1 MLKILVIEDEKLLAD
16 SVAELLRSKGFEVE
30 AAYDGEAGAMYA
42 ELGVYDLLILDVM
55 MPKLDGFAVAR
66 QVRAKRLGVPILML
80 TARSAL
86 EDRIAGLDAGA
97 DYYLTKPFDTRE
109 LLACVNALLRR
120 QGAQVDELTFGNT
133 ALDLAS
139 ATLVCGEESVHLS
152 AREFDVMRLLLLS
165 DGDLLSGLVA
175 TAAASPQRLGVI
187 SEYELRYYRV
197 DAPAS
202 QRLVFAD
209 ISSERATLEG
219 LRTTCLLIGGLSF
232 FAFLWVS
239 ILLSKWAVRPVELAW
254 KQQRRFVAAASHEL
268 KTPLTVIM
276 TNAELLTAPELREEK
291 REKSLSSILT
301 MSRQMRGLI
310 EQMLELAR
318 TDSPEAAALFRP
330 VDLSRL
336 VSQAVL
342 PFEPLF
348 FERGLSLDAQVEEGI
363 GVTGEE
369 TQLRRVVEILLDN
382 AQKYAKPGGSAAVVL
397 RRRGRGRC
405 VLSVSD
411 EGDPIPPEERR
422 QIFQRFYRADPARS
436 RDGSFGLGLSIAEGI
451 VKQHRGRIWAESRDG
466 RNIFSVELPCP

>member
-1 MLKILVIEDEKLLAD
+1 MIQRLRFKFVLVNMGIVTILLCTILGLVFYFTSAQLEMESIRMMED
-16 SVAELLRSKGFEVE
+16 
-30 AAYDGEAGAMYA
+30 
-42 ELGVYDLLILDVM
+42 
-55 MPKLDGFAVAR
+55 
-66 QVRAKRLGVPILML
+66 
-80 TARSAL
+80 
-86 EDRIAGLDAGA
+86 IASRPFQLDAPGEPGPDVRLPFFTLQVGPHGELMSA
-97 DYYLTKPFDTRE
+97 DGGYYD
-109 LLACVNALLRR
+109 
-120 QGAQVDELTFGNT
+120 
-133 ALDLAS
+133 
-139 ATLVCGEESVHLS
+139 
-152 AREFDVMRLLLLS
+152 LS

-276 TNAELLTAPELREEK
+276 TNAELLAAPELREEK
-291 REKSLSSILT
+291 REKSLSSILA

-310 EQMLELAR
+310 AQMLELAR

-382 AQKYAKPGGSAAVVL
+382 AQKYAKPGGNAAVVL

>member
-1 MLKILVIEDEKLLAD
+1 MIQRLRFKFVLVNMGIVTILLCTILGLVFYFTSAQLEMESIRMMED
-16 SVAELLRSKGFEVE
+16 
-30 AAYDGEAGAMYA
+30 
-42 ELGVYDLLILDVM
+42 
-55 MPKLDGFAVAR
+55 
-66 QVRAKRLGVPILML
+66 
-80 TARSAL
+80 
-86 EDRIAGLDAGA
+86 IASRPFQLDAPGEPGPDVRLPFFTLQVGPHGELMSA
-97 DYYLTKPFDTRE
+97 DGGYYD
-109 LLACVNALLRR
+109 
-120 QGAQVDELTFGNT
+120 
-133 ALDLAS
+133 
-139 ATLVCGEESVHLS
+139 
-152 AREFDVMRLLLLS
+152 LS

-276 TNAELLTAPELREEK
+276 TNAELLAAPELREEK
-291 REKSLSSILT
+291 REKSLSSILA

-342 PFEPLF
+342 PFESLF

>member
-1 MLKILVIEDEKLLAD
+1 MIQRLRFKFVLVNMGIVTILLCTILGLVFYFTSAQLEMESIRMMED
-16 SVAELLRSKGFEVE
+16 
-30 AAYDGEAGAMYA
+30 
-42 ELGVYDLLILDVM
+42 
-55 MPKLDGFAVAR
+55 
-66 QVRAKRLGVPILML
+66 
-80 TARSAL
+80 
-86 EDRIAGLDAGA
+86 IASRPFQLDAPGEPGPDVRLPFFTLQVGPHGELMSA
-97 DYYLTKPFDTRE
+97 DGGYYD
-109 LLACVNALLRR
+109 
-120 QGAQVDELTFGNT
+120 
-133 ALDLAS
+133 
-139 ATLVCGEESVHLS
+139 
-152 AREFDVMRLLLLS
+152 LS

-276 TNAELLTAPELREEK
+276 TNTELLAAPELREEK
-291 REKSLSSILT
+291 REKSLSSILA

>member
-1 MLKILVIEDEKLLAD
+1 MIQRLRFKFVLVNMGIVTILLCTILGLVFYFTSAQLEMESIRMMEDIASRPFQLDAPGEPGPDVRLPFFTLQVGPHGELMSAD
-16 SVAELLRSKGFEVE
+16 SGY
-30 AAYDGEAGAMYA
+30 YD
-42 ELGVYDLLILDVM
+42 
-55 MPKLDGFAVAR
+55 
-66 QVRAKRLGVPILML
+66 
-80 TARSAL
+80 
-86 EDRIAGLDAGA
+86 
-97 DYYLTKPFDTRE
+97 
-109 LLACVNALLRR
+109 
-120 QGAQVDELTFGNT
+120 
-133 ALDLAS
+133 
-139 ATLVCGEESVHLS
+139 
-152 AREFDVMRLLLLS
+152 LS

-276 TNAELLTAPELREEK
+276 TNAELLAAPELREEK
-291 REKSLSSILT
+291 REKSLSSILA

-382 AQKYAKPGGSAAVVL
+382 AQKYAKPGGNAAVVL

>member
-1 MLKILVIEDEKLLAD
+1 MIQRLRFKFVLVNMGIVTILLCTILGLVFYFTSAQLEMESIRMMED
-16 SVAELLRSKGFEVE
+16 
-30 AAYDGEAGAMYA
+30 
-42 ELGVYDLLILDVM
+42 
-55 MPKLDGFAVAR
+55 
-66 QVRAKRLGVPILML
+66 
-80 TARSAL
+80 
-86 EDRIAGLDAGA
+86 IASRPFQLDAPGEPGPDVRLPFFTLQVGPHGELMSA
-97 DYYLTKPFDTRE
+97 DGGYYD
-109 LLACVNALLRR
+109 
-120 QGAQVDELTFGNT
+120 
-133 ALDLAS
+133 
-139 ATLVCGEESVHLS
+139 
-152 AREFDVMRLLLLS
+152 LS

-276 TNAELLTAPELREEK
+276 TNAELLAAPELREEK
-291 REKSLSSILT
+291 REKSLSSILA

>member
-1 MLKILVIEDEKLLAD
+1 MIQRLRFKFVLVNMGIVTILLCTILGLVFYFTSAQLEMESIRMMED
-16 SVAELLRSKGFEVE
+16 
-30 AAYDGEAGAMYA
+30 
-42 ELGVYDLLILDVM
+42 
-55 MPKLDGFAVAR
+55 
-66 QVRAKRLGVPILML
+66 
-80 TARSAL
+80 
-86 EDRIAGLDAGA
+86 IASRPFQLDAPGEPGPDVRLPFFTLQVGPHGELMSA
-97 DYYLTKPFDTRE
+97 DGGYYD
-109 LLACVNALLRR
+109 
-120 QGAQVDELTFGNT
+120 
-133 ALDLAS
+133 
-139 ATLVCGEESVHLS
+139 
-152 AREFDVMRLLLLS
+152 LS

-187 SEYELRYYRV
+187 SEYELRYYRG

-276 TNAELLTAPELREEK
+276 TNAELLAAPELREEK
-291 REKSLSSILT
+291 REKSLSSILA

-342 PFEPLF
+342 PFESLF

-382 AQKYAKPGGSAAVVL
+382 VQKYAKPGGSAAVVL

>member
-1 MLKILVIEDEKLLAD
+1 MIQRLRFKFVLVNMGIVTILLCTILGLVFYFTSAQLEMESIRMMED
-16 SVAELLRSKGFEVE
+16 
-30 AAYDGEAGAMYA
+30 
-42 ELGVYDLLILDVM
+42 
-55 MPKLDGFAVAR
+55 
-66 QVRAKRLGVPILML
+66 
-80 TARSAL
+80 
-86 EDRIAGLDAGA
+86 IASRPFQLDAPGEPGPDVRLPFFTLQVGPHGELMSA
-97 DYYLTKPFDTRE
+97 DGGYYD
-109 LLACVNALLRR
+109 
-120 QGAQVDELTFGNT
+120 
-133 ALDLAS
+133 
-139 ATLVCGEESVHLS
+139 
-152 AREFDVMRLLLLS
+152 LS

-276 TNAELLTAPELREEK
+276 TNAELLAAPELREEK
-291 REKSLSSILT
+291 REKSLSSILA

-342 PFEPLF
+342 PFESLF

-363 GVTGEE
+363 GVPGEE

>member
-1 MLKILVIEDEKLLAD
+1 MIQRLRFKFVLVNMGIVTILLCTILGLVFYFTSAQLEMESIRMMED
-16 SVAELLRSKGFEVE
+16 
-30 AAYDGEAGAMYA
+30 
-42 ELGVYDLLILDVM
+42 
-55 MPKLDGFAVAR
+55 
-66 QVRAKRLGVPILML
+66 
-80 TARSAL
+80 
-86 EDRIAGLDAGA
+86 IASRPFQLDAPGEPGPDVRLPFFTLQVGPHGELMSA
-97 DYYLTKPFDTRE
+97 DGGYYD
-109 LLACVNALLRR
+109 
-120 QGAQVDELTFGNT
+120 
-133 ALDLAS
+133 
-139 ATLVCGEESVHLS
+139 
-152 AREFDVMRLLLLS
+152 LS

-239 ILLSKWAVRPVELAW
+239 ILLSKWAVQPVELAW

-276 TNAELLTAPELREEK
+276 TNAELLAAPELREEK
-291 REKSLSSILT
+291 REKSLSSILA

>member
-1 MLKILVIEDEKLLAD
+1 MIQRLRFKFVLVNMGIVTILLCTILGLVFYFTSAQLEMESIRMMEDIASRPFQLDAPGEPGPDVRLPFFTLQVGPHGELMSAD
-16 SVAELLRSKGFEVE
+16 SGY
-30 AAYDGEAGAMYA
+30 YD
-42 ELGVYDLLILDVM
+42 
-55 MPKLDGFAVAR
+55 
-66 QVRAKRLGVPILML
+66 
-80 TARSAL
+80 
-86 EDRIAGLDAGA
+86 
-97 DYYLTKPFDTRE
+97 
-109 LLACVNALLRR
+109 
-120 QGAQVDELTFGNT
+120 
-133 ALDLAS
+133 
-139 ATLVCGEESVHLS
+139 
-152 AREFDVMRLLLLS
+152 LS

-276 TNAELLTAPELREEK
+276 TNAELLAAPELREEK
-291 REKSLSSILT
+291 REKSLSSILA

-310 EQMLELAR
+310 AQMLELAR

>member
-1 MLKILVIEDEKLLAD
+1 MIQRLRFKFVLVNMGIVTILLCTILGLVFYFTSAQLEMESIRMMED
-16 SVAELLRSKGFEVE
+16 
-30 AAYDGEAGAMYA
+30 
-42 ELGVYDLLILDVM
+42 
-55 MPKLDGFAVAR
+55 
-66 QVRAKRLGVPILML
+66 
-80 TARSAL
+80 
-86 EDRIAGLDAGA
+86 IASRPFQLDAPGEPGPDVRLPFFTLQVGPHGELMSA
-97 DYYLTKPFDTRE
+97 DGGYYD
-109 LLACVNALLRR
+109 
-120 QGAQVDELTFGNT
+120 
-133 ALDLAS
+133 
-139 ATLVCGEESVHLS
+139 
-152 AREFDVMRLLLLS
+152 LS

-276 TNAELLTAPELREEK
+276 TNAELLAAPELREEK
-291 REKSLSSILT
+291 REKSLSSILA

-310 EQMLELAR
+310 AQMLELAR

>member
-1 MLKILVIEDEKLLAD
+1 MIQRLRFKFVLVNMGIVTILLCTILGLVFYFTSAQLEMESIRMMEDIASRPFQLDAPGEPGPDVRLPFFTLQVGPHGELMSAD
-16 SVAELLRSKGFEVE
+16 SGY
-30 AAYDGEAGAMYA
+30 YD
-42 ELGVYDLLILDVM
+42 
-55 MPKLDGFAVAR
+55 
-66 QVRAKRLGVPILML
+66 
-80 TARSAL
+80 
-86 EDRIAGLDAGA
+86 
-97 DYYLTKPFDTRE
+97 
-109 LLACVNALLRR
+109 
-120 QGAQVDELTFGNT
+120 
-133 ALDLAS
+133 
-139 ATLVCGEESVHLS
+139 
-152 AREFDVMRLLLLS
+152 LS

-175 TAAASPQRLGVI
+175 TAAASPQRLGVM
-187 SEYELRYYRV
+187 

-276 TNAELLTAPELREEK
+276 TNAELLAAPELREEK
-291 REKSLSSILT
+291 REKSLSSILA

-411 EGDPIPPEERR
+411 EGDPIPLEERR

>member
-1 MLKILVIEDEKLLAD
+1 MIQRLRFKFVLVNMGIVTILLCTILGLVFYFTSAQLEMESIRMMED
-16 SVAELLRSKGFEVE
+16 
-30 AAYDGEAGAMYA
+30 
-42 ELGVYDLLILDVM
+42 
-55 MPKLDGFAVAR
+55 
-66 QVRAKRLGVPILML
+66 
-80 TARSAL
+80 
-86 EDRIAGLDAGA
+86 IASRPFQLDAPGEPGPDVRLPFFTLQVGPHGELMSA
-97 DYYLTKPFDTRE
+97 DGGYYD
-109 LLACVNALLRR
+109 
-120 QGAQVDELTFGNT
+120 
-133 ALDLAS
+133 
-139 ATLVCGEESVHLS
+139 
-152 AREFDVMRLLLLS
+152 LS

-276 TNAELLTAPELREEK
+276 TNAELLAAPELREEK
-291 REKSLSSILT
+291 REKSLSSILG

>member
-1 MLKILVIEDEKLLAD
+1 MIQRLRFKFVLVNMGIVTILLCTILGLVFYFTSAQLEMESIRMMEDIASRPFQLDAPGEPGPDVRLPFFTLQVGPHGELMSAD
-16 SVAELLRSKGFEVE
+16 SGY
-30 AAYDGEAGAMYA
+30 YD
-42 ELGVYDLLILDVM
+42 
-55 MPKLDGFAVAR
+55 
-66 QVRAKRLGVPILML
+66 
-80 TARSAL
+80 
-86 EDRIAGLDAGA
+86 
-97 DYYLTKPFDTRE
+97 
-109 LLACVNALLRR
+109 
-120 QGAQVDELTFGNT
+120 
-133 ALDLAS
+133 
-139 ATLVCGEESVHLS
+139 
-152 AREFDVMRLLLLS
+152 LS

-276 TNAELLTAPELREEK
+276 TNAELLAAPELREEK
-291 REKSLSSILT
+291 REKSLSSILA

>member
-1 MLKILVIEDEKLLAD
+1 MIQRLRFKFVLVNMGIVTILLCTILGLVFYFTSAQLEMESIRMMEDIASRPFQLDAPGEPGPDVRLPFFTLQVGPHGELMSAD
-16 SVAELLRSKGFEVE
+16 SGY
-30 AAYDGEAGAMYA
+30 YD
-42 ELGVYDLLILDVM
+42 
-55 MPKLDGFAVAR
+55 
-66 QVRAKRLGVPILML
+66 
-80 TARSAL
+80 
-86 EDRIAGLDAGA
+86 
-97 DYYLTKPFDTRE
+97 
-109 LLACVNALLRR
+109 
-120 QGAQVDELTFGNT
+120 
-133 ALDLAS
+133 
-139 ATLVCGEESVHLS
+139 
-152 AREFDVMRLLLLS
+152 LS

-276 TNAELLTAPELREEK
+276 TNAELLAAPELREEK
-291 REKSLSSILT
+291 REKSLSSILS

>member
-1 MLKILVIEDEKLLAD
+1 MIQRLRFKFVLVNMGIVTILLCTILGLVFYFTSAQLEMESIRMMED
-16 SVAELLRSKGFEVE
+16 
-30 AAYDGEAGAMYA
+30 
-42 ELGVYDLLILDVM
+42 
-55 MPKLDGFAVAR
+55 
-66 QVRAKRLGVPILML
+66 
-80 TARSAL
+80 
-86 EDRIAGLDAGA
+86 IASRPFQLDAPGEPGPDVRLPFFTLQVGPHGELMSA
-97 DYYLTKPFDTRE
+97 DGGYYD
-109 LLACVNALLRR
+109 
-120 QGAQVDELTFGNT
+120 
-133 ALDLAS
+133 
-139 ATLVCGEESVHLS
+139 
-152 AREFDVMRLLLLS
+152 LS

-276 TNAELLTAPELREEK
+276 TNAELLAAPELREEK
-291 REKSLSSILT
+291 REKSLSSILA

-411 EGDPIPPEERR
+411 EGDPIPLEERR

>member
-1 MLKILVIEDEKLLAD
+1 MIQRLRFKFVLVNMGIVTILLCTILGLVFYFTSAQLEMESIRMMEDIASRPFQLDAPGEPGPDVRLPFFTLQVGPHGELMSAD
-16 SVAELLRSKGFEVE
+16 SGY
-30 AAYDGEAGAMYA
+30 YD
-42 ELGVYDLLILDVM
+42 
-55 MPKLDGFAVAR
+55 
-66 QVRAKRLGVPILML
+66 
-80 TARSAL
+80 
-86 EDRIAGLDAGA
+86 
-97 DYYLTKPFDTRE
+97 
-109 LLACVNALLRR
+109 
-120 QGAQVDELTFGNT
+120 
-133 ALDLAS
+133 
-139 ATLVCGEESVHLS
+139 
-152 AREFDVMRLLLLS
+152 LS

-276 TNAELLTAPELREEK
+276 TNAELLAAPELREEK
-291 REKSLSSILT
+291 REKSLSSILS

-382 AQKYAKPGGSAAVVL
+382 AQKYAKPGGNAAVVL

-466 RNIFSVELPCP
+466 RNIFSVELPGP

>member
-1 MLKILVIEDEKLLAD
+1 MIQRLRFKFVLVNMGIVTILLCTILGLVFYFTSAQLEMESIRMMED
-16 SVAELLRSKGFEVE
+16 
-30 AAYDGEAGAMYA
+30 
-42 ELGVYDLLILDVM
+42 
-55 MPKLDGFAVAR
+55 
-66 QVRAKRLGVPILML
+66 
-80 TARSAL
+80 
-86 EDRIAGLDAGA
+86 IASRPFQLDAPGEPGPDVRLPFFTLQVGPHGELMSA
-97 DYYLTKPFDTRE
+97 DGGYYD
-109 LLACVNALLRR
+109 
-120 QGAQVDELTFGNT
+120 
-133 ALDLAS
+133 
-139 ATLVCGEESVHLS
+139 
-152 AREFDVMRLLLLS
+152 LS

-276 TNAELLTAPELREEK
+276 TNAELLAAPELREEK
-291 REKSLSSILT
+291 RERSLSSILS

>member
-1 MLKILVIEDEKLLAD
+1 MIQRLRFKFVLVNMGIVTILLCTILGLVFYFTSAQLEMESIRMMEDIASRPFQLDAPGEPGPDVRLPFFTLQVGPHGELMSAD
-16 SVAELLRSKGFEVE
+16 SGY
-30 AAYDGEAGAMYA
+30 YD
-42 ELGVYDLLILDVM
+42 
-55 MPKLDGFAVAR
+55 
-66 QVRAKRLGVPILML
+66 
-80 TARSAL
+80 
-86 EDRIAGLDAGA
+86 
-97 DYYLTKPFDTRE
+97 
-109 LLACVNALLRR
+109 
-120 QGAQVDELTFGNT
+120 
-133 ALDLAS
+133 
-139 ATLVCGEESVHLS
+139 
-152 AREFDVMRLLLLS
+152 LS

-276 TNAELLTAPELREEK
+276 TNAELLAAPELREEK
-291 REKSLSSILT
+291 REKSLSSILA

-411 EGDPIPPEERR
+411 EGDPIPLEERR

>member
-1 MLKILVIEDEKLLAD
+1 MIQRLRFKFVLVNMGIVTILLCTILGLVFYFTSAQLEMESIRMMEDIASRPFQLDAPGEPGPDVRLPFFTLQVGPHGELMSAD
-16 SVAELLRSKGFEVE
+16 SG
-30 AAYDGEAGAMYA
+30 Y
-42 ELGVYDLLILDVM
+42 YDL
-55 MPKLDGFAVAR
+55 
-66 QVRAKRLGVPILML
+66 
-80 TARSAL
+80 S
-86 EDRIAGLDAGA
+86 
-97 DYYLTKPFDTRE
+97 
-109 LLACVNALLRR
+109 
-120 QGAQVDELTFGNT
+120 DE
-133 ALDLAS
+133 
-139 ATLVCGEESVHLS
+139 
-152 AREFDVMRLLLLS
+152 
-165 DGDLLSGLVA
+165 DLLSGLVA

-276 TNAELLTAPELREEK
+276 TNAELLAAPELREEK
-291 REKSLSSILT
+291 REKSLSSILA

-310 EQMLELAR
+310 AQMLELAR

>member
-1 MLKILVIEDEKLLAD
+1 MIQRLRFKFVLVNMGIVTILLCTILGLVFYFTSAQLEMESIRMMED
-16 SVAELLRSKGFEVE
+16 
-30 AAYDGEAGAMYA
+30 
-42 ELGVYDLLILDVM
+42 
-55 MPKLDGFAVAR
+55 
-66 QVRAKRLGVPILML
+66 
-80 TARSAL
+80 
-86 EDRIAGLDAGA
+86 IASRPFQLDAPGEPGPDVRLPFFTLQVGPHGELMSA
-97 DYYLTKPFDTRE
+97 DGGYYD
-109 LLACVNALLRR
+109 
-120 QGAQVDELTFGNT
+120 
-133 ALDLAS
+133 
-139 ATLVCGEESVHLS
+139 
-152 AREFDVMRLLLLS
+152 LS

-276 TNAELLTAPELREEK
+276 TNAELLAAPELREEK
-291 REKSLSSILT
+291 REKSLSSILA

-422 QIFQRFYRADPARS
+422 QIFQRFYRADPARN

>member
-1 MLKILVIEDEKLLAD
+1 MIQRLRFKFVLVNMGIVTILLCTILGLVFYFTSAQLEMESIRMMED
-16 SVAELLRSKGFEVE
+16 
-30 AAYDGEAGAMYA
+30 
-42 ELGVYDLLILDVM
+42 
-55 MPKLDGFAVAR
+55 
-66 QVRAKRLGVPILML
+66 
-80 TARSAL
+80 
-86 EDRIAGLDAGA
+86 IASRPFQLDAPGEPGPDVRLPFFTLQVGPHGELMSA
-97 DYYLTKPFDTRE
+97 DGGYYD
-109 LLACVNALLRR
+109 
-120 QGAQVDELTFGNT
+120 
-133 ALDLAS
+133 
-139 ATLVCGEESVHLS
+139 
-152 AREFDVMRLLLLS
+152 LS

-276 TNAELLTAPELREEK
+276 TNAELLAAPELREEK
-291 REKSLSSILT
+291 REKSLSSILA

-382 AQKYAKPGGSAAVVL
+382 AQKYAKPGGNAAVVL

>member
-1 MLKILVIEDEKLLAD
+1 MIQRLRFKFVLVNMGIVTILLCTILGLVFYFTSAQLEMESIRMMEDIASRPFQLDAPGEPGPDVRLPFFTLQVGPHGELMSAD
-16 SVAELLRSKGFEVE
+16 SG
-30 AAYDGEAGAMYA
+30 Y
-42 ELGVYDLLILDVM
+42 YDL
-55 MPKLDGFAVAR
+55 
-66 QVRAKRLGVPILML
+66 
-80 TARSAL
+80 S
-86 EDRIAGLDAGA
+86 
-97 DYYLTKPFDTRE
+97 
-109 LLACVNALLRR
+109 
-120 QGAQVDELTFGNT
+120 DE
-133 ALDLAS
+133 
-139 ATLVCGEESVHLS
+139 
-152 AREFDVMRLLLLS
+152 
-165 DGDLLSGLVA
+165 DLLSGLVA

-276 TNAELLTAPELREEK
+276 TNAELLAAPELREEK
-291 REKSLSSILT
+291 REKSLSSILS

>member
-1 MLKILVIEDEKLLAD
+1 MIQRLRFKFVLVNMGIVTILLCTILGLVFYFTSAQLEMESIRMMED
-16 SVAELLRSKGFEVE
+16 
-30 AAYDGEAGAMYA
+30 
-42 ELGVYDLLILDVM
+42 
-55 MPKLDGFAVAR
+55 
-66 QVRAKRLGVPILML
+66 
-80 TARSAL
+80 
-86 EDRIAGLDAGA
+86 IASRPFQLDAPGEPGPDVRLPFFTLQVGPHGELMSA
-97 DYYLTKPFDTRE
+97 DGGYYD
-109 LLACVNALLRR
+109 
-120 QGAQVDELTFGNT
+120 
-133 ALDLAS
+133 
-139 ATLVCGEESVHLS
+139 
-152 AREFDVMRLLLLS
+152 LS

-276 TNAELLTAPELREEK
+276 TNAELLAAPELREEK
-291 REKSLSSILT
+291 REKSLSSILA
-301 MSRQMRGLI
+301 MSRQMRDLI

-342 PFEPLF
+342 PFESLF

>member
-1 MLKILVIEDEKLLAD
+1 MIQRLRFKFVLVNMGIVTILLCTILGLVFYFTSAQLEMESIRMMEDIASRPFQLDAPGEPGPDVRLPFFTLQVGPHGELMSAD
-16 SVAELLRSKGFEVE
+16 SGY
-30 AAYDGEAGAMYA
+30 YD
-42 ELGVYDLLILDVM
+42 
-55 MPKLDGFAVAR
+55 
-66 QVRAKRLGVPILML
+66 
-80 TARSAL
+80 
-86 EDRIAGLDAGA
+86 
-97 DYYLTKPFDTRE
+97 
-109 LLACVNALLRR
+109 
-120 QGAQVDELTFGNT
+120 
-133 ALDLAS
+133 
-139 ATLVCGEESVHLS
+139 
-152 AREFDVMRLLLLS
+152 LS

-276 TNAELLTAPELREEK
+276 TNAELLAAPELREEK
-291 REKSLSSILT
+291 REKSLSSILS

-382 AQKYAKPGGSAAVVL
+382 AQKYAKPGGNAAVVL

>member
-1 MLKILVIEDEKLLAD
+1 MIQRLRFKFVLVNMGIVTILLCTILGLVFYFTSAQLEMESIRMMEDIASRPFQLDAPGEPGPDVRLPFFTLQVGPHGELMSAD
-16 SVAELLRSKGFEVE
+16 SGY
-30 AAYDGEAGAMYA
+30 YD
-42 ELGVYDLLILDVM
+42 
-55 MPKLDGFAVAR
+55 
-66 QVRAKRLGVPILML
+66 
-80 TARSAL
+80 
-86 EDRIAGLDAGA
+86 
-97 DYYLTKPFDTRE
+97 
-109 LLACVNALLRR
+109 
-120 QGAQVDELTFGNT
+120 
-133 ALDLAS
+133 
-139 ATLVCGEESVHLS
+139 
-152 AREFDVMRLLLLS
+152 LS

-276 TNAELLTAPELREEK
+276 TNAELLAAPELREEK
-291 REKSLSSILT
+291 REKSLSSILA

-397 RRRGRGRC
+397 RRRGQGRC

>member
-1 MLKILVIEDEKLLAD
+1 MIQRLRFKFVLVNMGIVTILLCTILGLVFYFTSAQLEMESIRMMED
-16 SVAELLRSKGFEVE
+16 
-30 AAYDGEAGAMYA
+30 
-42 ELGVYDLLILDVM
+42 
-55 MPKLDGFAVAR
+55 
-66 QVRAKRLGVPILML
+66 
-80 TARSAL
+80 
-86 EDRIAGLDAGA
+86 IASRPFQLDAPGEPGPDVRLPFFTLQVGPPGELMSA
-97 DYYLTKPFDTRE
+97 DGGYYD
-109 LLACVNALLRR
+109 
-120 QGAQVDELTFGNT
+120 
-133 ALDLAS
+133 
-139 ATLVCGEESVHLS
+139 
-152 AREFDVMRLLLLS
+152 LS

-276 TNAELLTAPELREEK
+276 TNAELLAAPELREEK
-291 REKSLSSILT
+291 REKSLSSILA

-342 PFEPLF
+342 PFESLF

-382 AQKYAKPGGSAAVVL
+382 AQEYAKPGGSAAVVL

-466 RNIFSVELPCP
+466 RNIFSVGLPCP

>member
-1 MLKILVIEDEKLLAD
+1 MIQRLRFKFVLVNMGIVTILLCTILGLVFYFTSAQLEMESIRMMED
-16 SVAELLRSKGFEVE
+16 
-30 AAYDGEAGAMYA
+30 
-42 ELGVYDLLILDVM
+42 
-55 MPKLDGFAVAR
+55 
-66 QVRAKRLGVPILML
+66 
-80 TARSAL
+80 
-86 EDRIAGLDAGA
+86 IASRPFQLDAPGEPGPDVRLPFFTLQVGPHGELMSA
-97 DYYLTKPFDTRE
+97 DGGYYD
-109 LLACVNALLRR
+109 
-120 QGAQVDELTFGNT
+120 
-133 ALDLAS
+133 
-139 ATLVCGEESVHLS
+139 
-152 AREFDVMRLLLLS
+152 LS

-276 TNAELLTAPELREEK
+276 TNAELLAAPELREEK
-291 REKSLSSILT
+291 REKSLSSILA

-310 EQMLELAR
+310 EQMLELAQ

>member
-1 MLKILVIEDEKLLAD
+1 MIQRLRFKFVLVNMGIVTILLCTILGLVFYFTSAQLEMESIRMMED
-16 SVAELLRSKGFEVE
+16 
-30 AAYDGEAGAMYA
+30 
-42 ELGVYDLLILDVM
+42 
-55 MPKLDGFAVAR
+55 
-66 QVRAKRLGVPILML
+66 
-80 TARSAL
+80 
-86 EDRIAGLDAGA
+86 IASRPFQLDAPGEPGPDVRLPFFTLQVGPHGELMSA
-97 DYYLTKPFDTRE
+97 DGGYYD
-109 LLACVNALLRR
+109 
-120 QGAQVDELTFGNT
+120 
-133 ALDLAS
+133 
-139 ATLVCGEESVHLS
+139 
-152 AREFDVMRLLLLS
+152 LS

-276 TNAELLTAPELREEK
+276 TNAELLAAPELREEK
-291 REKSLSSILT
+291 REKSLSSILA

-310 EQMLELAR
+310 AQMLELAR

-382 AQKYAKPGGSAAVVL
+382 AQKYAKPGGERRCGASAAGPGALCAVRV
-397 RRRGRGRC
+397 RRGGPHPPGGEAADLPALLPGRPRPEPGRQLWTGALYRRGHREAAPGQDMGGEPGWAQYLLC
-405 VLSVSD
+405 RAPLSLIHICRQAD
-411 EGDPIPPEERR
+411 LIYNERR
-422 QIFQRFYRADPARS
+422 HLQMPPLVFASGGRSSAPFQLAP
-436 RDGSFGLGLSIAEGI
+436 L
-451 VKQHRGRIWAESRDG
+451 
-466 RNIFSVELPCP
+466 

>member
-1 MLKILVIEDEKLLAD
+1 MIQRLRFKFVLVNMGIVTILLCTILGLVFYFTSAQLEMESIRMMED
-16 SVAELLRSKGFEVE
+16 
-30 AAYDGEAGAMYA
+30 
-42 ELGVYDLLILDVM
+42 
-55 MPKLDGFAVAR
+55 
-66 QVRAKRLGVPILML
+66 
-80 TARSAL
+80 
-86 EDRIAGLDAGA
+86 IASRPFQLDAPGEPGPDVRLPFFTLQVGPHGELMSA
-97 DYYLTKPFDTRE
+97 DGGYYD
-109 LLACVNALLRR
+109 
-120 QGAQVDELTFGNT
+120 
-133 ALDLAS
+133 
-139 ATLVCGEESVHLS
+139 
-152 AREFDVMRLLLLS
+152 LS

-276 TNAELLTAPELREEK
+276 TNAELLAAPELREEK
-291 REKSLSSILT
+291 REKSLSSILA

-342 PFEPLF
+342 PFESLF

-422 QIFQRFYRADPARS
+422 QIFQRFYRADPARN

>member
-1 MLKILVIEDEKLLAD
+1 MIQRLRFKFVLVNMGIVTILLCTILGLVFYFTSAQLEMESIRMMEDIASRPFQLDAPGEPGPDVRLPFFTLQVGPHGELMSAD
-16 SVAELLRSKGFEVE
+16 SGY
-30 AAYDGEAGAMYA
+30 YD
-42 ELGVYDLLILDVM
+42 
-55 MPKLDGFAVAR
+55 
-66 QVRAKRLGVPILML
+66 
-80 TARSAL
+80 
-86 EDRIAGLDAGA
+86 
-97 DYYLTKPFDTRE
+97 
-109 LLACVNALLRR
+109 
-120 QGAQVDELTFGNT
+120 
-133 ALDLAS
+133 
-139 ATLVCGEESVHLS
+139 
-152 AREFDVMRLLLLS
+152 LS

-276 TNAELLTAPELREEK
+276 TNAELLAAPELREEK
-291 REKSLSSILT
+291 REKSLSSILA

-382 AQKYAKPGGSAAVVL
+382 AQKYAKPGGNAAVVL

-411 EGDPIPPEERR
+411 EGDPIPLEERR

>member
-1 MLKILVIEDEKLLAD
+1 MIQRLRFKFVLVNMGIVTILLCTILGLVFYFTSAQLEMESIRMMED
-16 SVAELLRSKGFEVE
+16 
-30 AAYDGEAGAMYA
+30 
-42 ELGVYDLLILDVM
+42 
-55 MPKLDGFAVAR
+55 
-66 QVRAKRLGVPILML
+66 
-80 TARSAL
+80 
-86 EDRIAGLDAGA
+86 IASRPFQLDAPGEPGPDVRLPFFTPRVRPRGELRPA
-97 DYYLTKPFDTRE
+97 DGGYYD
-109 LLACVNALLRR
+109 
-120 QGAQVDELTFGNT
+120 
-133 ALDLAS
+133 
-139 ATLVCGEESVHLS
+139 
-152 AREFDVMRLLLLS
+152 LS

-276 TNAELLTAPELREEK
+276 TNAELLAAPELREEK
-291 REKSLSSILT
+291 REKSLSSILS

-382 AQKYAKPGGSAAVVL
+382 AQKYAKPGGNAAVVL

>member
-1 MLKILVIEDEKLLAD
+1 MIQRLRFKFVLVNMGIVTILLCTILGLVFYFTSAQLEMESIRMMEDIASRPFQLDAPGEPGPDVRLPFFTLQVGPHGELMSAD
-16 SVAELLRSKGFEVE
+16 SGY
-30 AAYDGEAGAMYA
+30 YD
-42 ELGVYDLLILDVM
+42 
-55 MPKLDGFAVAR
+55 
-66 QVRAKRLGVPILML
+66 
-80 TARSAL
+80 
-86 EDRIAGLDAGA
+86 
-97 DYYLTKPFDTRE
+97 
-109 LLACVNALLRR
+109 
-120 QGAQVDELTFGNT
+120 
-133 ALDLAS
+133 
-139 ATLVCGEESVHLS
+139 
-152 AREFDVMRLLLLS
+152 LS

-276 TNAELLTAPELREEK
+276 TNAELLAAPELREEK
-291 REKSLSSILT
+291 REKSLSSILA

-310 EQMLELAR
+310 AQMLELAR

-382 AQKYAKPGGSAAVVL
+382 AQKYAKPGGNAAVVL

-411 EGDPIPPEERR
+411 EGDPIPLEERR